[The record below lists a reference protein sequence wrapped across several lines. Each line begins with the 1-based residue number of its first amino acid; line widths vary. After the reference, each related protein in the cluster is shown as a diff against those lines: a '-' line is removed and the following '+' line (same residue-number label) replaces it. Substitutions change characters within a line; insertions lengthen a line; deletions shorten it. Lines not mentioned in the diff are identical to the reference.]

1 MSPGG
6 GGLSSPL
13 SLHCPVLAAASV
25 CDWPVLVL
33 SCSLSPSSERGGAQ
47 PSAQGAALTPPGYQ
61 PLGTGS
67 GPDPWDPGP
76 SAGRSLPSPA
86 ATSPAPAT
94 FHLRPCDPGQTRPGG
109 TGLVPSP
116 VGACPPTPLSLPGAW
131 VVGCHR
137 WENGRP
143 CPAAP
148 SSPHSPVQPPALPP
162 PLSPPGPCA
171 FPPGSAHCAAPCPS
185 CPSWACDSPPAS
197 VCRTEAPPRPARPGA
212 RTDHTRGAV
221 ACPWTGPATRARAS
235 WGRRVGASLQPLP
248 GAQPTGRAQHPG
260 PRGSTRLP
268 SVPVSP
274 ADPEACALGS
284 SRGRRAHGGWQA
296 GARHEMQL
304 LIGGITL
311 KVK

>member
-86 ATSPAPAT
+86 ATSRAPAT

-116 VGACPPTPLSLPGAW
+116 VGACPPTPLSLPSAW

-148 SSPHSPVQPPALPP
+148 SSAPSPVLTPPSPHLLPC
-162 PLSPPGPCA
+162 PLSPL
-171 FPPGSAHCAAPCPS
+171 PCPTPCPPPSPLPSRALRFPSGLCPLRCSLPLLSLLGLRQPPRQCLQDRGAPPPSEARGQDGPHTGS
-185 CPSWACDSPPAS
+185 CGVPLDGSRDSGKGLLGEAGGGLAA
-197 VCRTEAPPRPARPGA
+197 APPRSAAHRQ
-212 RTDHTRGAV
+212 
-221 ACPWTGPATRARAS
+221 GPAPRAS
-235 WGRRVGASLQPLP
+235 GVHSAAL
-248 GAQPTGRAQHPG
+248 G
-260 PRGSTRLP
+260 PRVP
-268 SVPVSP
+268 S
-274 ADPEACALGS
+274 
-284 SRGRRAHGGWQA
+284 
-296 GARHEMQL
+296 
-304 LIGGITL
+304 
-311 KVK
+311 